1 MNENKRKCTKF
12 LIESNFDTP
21 SVLYGIILEETSDFL
36 VIKTAKKIHNVRKDK
51 LISFS
56 ETNLDFKEDLQ

>member
-1 MNENKRKCTKF
+1 MNENKRKCVKF

-21 SVLYGIILEETSDFL
+21 SVLYGIIIEETSDFI

-56 ETNLDFKEDLQ
+56 ETILDFKGGEE